1 MSAARKPFKLRKAQR
16 GTHCVQRMVRPRR
29 MKKKLSVPIYDA
41 VLWLVVTD
49 NIAKERKK
57 WEHMFGPAPDAHDY
71 DALCSCSGGHNF
83 ALFFA
88 REPLTLKILSH
99 EVFHLTHRIMDWVSA
114 NFDAGHH
121 EQGALLHGYLMDTV
135 CRAMQWPN
143 APHEPRGAKT

>member
-1 MSAARKPFKLRKAQR
+1 MKKLKQSASTAARR
-16 GTHCVQRMVRPRR
+16 CVHGVVVPRR

-41 VLWLVVTD
+41 VLWLVVAD

-57 WEHMFGPAPDAHDY
+57 LEHLFGPAPDAHDY
-71 DALCSCSGGHNF
+71 DAMCSYSGGHTF

-121 EQGALLHGYLMDTV
+121 EQGALLHGYLMDAV

-143 APHEPRGAKT
+143 ASRETRREEEKDNG